1 MIFEIIAV
9 PCKHV
14 DSCARFTCSMS
25 DNDFSET
32 ESREINV
39 VAIES
44 SEINPFLRVVDHVI
58 VCQQV
63 RALKAQ

>member
-9 PCKHV
+9 PGQHV
-14 DSCARFTCSMS
+14 DSCFWFTHFMG

-32 ESREINV
+32 EIREVNV

-44 SEINPFLRVVDHVI
+44 SEVNAFLPVVKSVI
-58 VCQQV
+58 VRQQV